1 MHQTVAGSGGNTIDL
16 TLLSTEI
23 NEEYIK
29 VLIPLK
35 YSTKWFKTTS
45 NSWEN
50 PIMYETHTGIIA
62 ANQ

>member
-1 MHQTVAGSGGNTIDL
+1 MHQTVAGSGGNNIDL
-16 TLLSTEI
+16 ALLSTEI

-29 VLIPLK
+29 VLIPLE
-35 YSTKWFKTTS
+35 YSTKGLKTTS

-50 PIMYETHTGIIA
+50 PITYETHTDIIA